1 MSTLSKSRGDNC
13 LQYNGSI
20 GVCLATKHCL
30 QQQPKQKLW
39 RVCEWPNFSR
49 IPKTICCFSETQNL
63 NELFTDT
70 NHTTNQTIN
79 EEENDEE
86 LEINKLKC
94 GLTKIGSK
102 DIIMPPV
109 RGRRDVD
116 NQFDILDFLFPLSS
130 RVVMGHGVKVGQIPW
145 MCAIYFRGQFLCGGS
160 IISERHIISAA
171 HCFDG
176 SL

>member
-1 MSTLSKSRGDNC
+1 
-13 LQYNGSI
+13 
-20 GVCLATKHCL
+20 
-30 QQQPKQKLW
+30 
-39 RVCEWPNFSR
+39 
-49 IPKTICCFSETQNL
+49 L
-63 NELFTDT
+63 NELFSDA
-70 NHTTNQTIN
+70 TNQTIN

-86 LEINKLKC
+86 LENNKLKC

-116 NQFDILDFLFPLSS
+116 NQIDIFDFLFPSSS
-130 RVVMGHGVKVGQIPW
+130 RVVMGHGAKVGQIPW
-145 MCAIYFRGQFLCGGS
+145 MCAIYFHGQFVCGGS